1 MVFKI
6 FYRKITA
13 ICNAQHHST
22 EGYLAES
29 IQSQTSRGSRVVI
42 FWQFNWWEISASRW
56 HHWLWTV
63 VDFVK
68 LVDLGWLVCLRHPKM
83 EALTVQHH
91 VPRAISVPFQLGY
104 STHVHNHWIYLP
116 IFQLGYSTHL
126 GYWDIYTFNC
136 SGTKPQIHKSLN
148 MLTVTPC
155 KSQVLMVNFSLN
167 SWWWKNS

>member
-6 FYRKITA
+6 FFGKIMA

-68 LVDLGWLVCLRHPKM
+68 LVHLGWLVCLRHPKM

-91 VPRAISVPFQLGY
+91 VISCPPCITVPFQLGS
-104 STHVHNHWIYLP
+104 STHVQVPNPKYTNGYGSKLGTPKLWMVNTKLDIHICGPTSVFHFDPHPNHWICL
-116 IFQLGYSTHL
+116 L
-126 GYWDIYTFNC
+126 
-136 SGTKPQIHKSLN
+136 
-148 MLTVTPC
+148 
-155 KSQVLMVNFSLN
+155 
-167 SWWWKNS
+167 